1 MSSWGNRIMVY
12 SVTNDKGEGRENTR
26 AVPILAGRRD
36 EGREKV
42 LKDIKEAKEM
52 SRVCK
57 TGKRNRKK
65 WGGMPKGGLG
75 TRLDLIF
82 RELTWEILTTQE
94 AVNLRTSFKCQ
105 RHKLI
110 YLIRKICLYCTPSN
124 FPEENWLPLQL
135 ELLYKVIPHS
145 PTQPRHMCTHLWQV

>member
-1 MSSWGNRIMVY
+1 M
-12 SVTNDKGEGRENTR
+12 
-26 AVPILAGRRD
+26 
-36 EGREKV
+36 
-42 LKDIKEAKEM
+42 LKDIKEEKEM
-52 SRVCK
+52 SHVCK
-57 TGKRNRKK
+57 TGKGNKK
-65 WGGMPKGGLG
+65 RRRGEGKMPKGGLG

-124 FPEENWLPLQL
+124 FPEDNWLPLQL
-135 ELLYKVIPHS
+135 ELLYEVIPHS
-145 PTQPRHMCTHLWQV
+145 PAQPQHMCTHLWQA